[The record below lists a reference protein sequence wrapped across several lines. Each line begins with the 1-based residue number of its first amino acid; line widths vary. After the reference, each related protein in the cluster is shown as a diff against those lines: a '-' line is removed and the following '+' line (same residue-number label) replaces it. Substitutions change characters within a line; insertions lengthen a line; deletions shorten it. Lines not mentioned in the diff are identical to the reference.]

1 MTLQIAAANYTR
13 QRNLIKDYQYM
24 DVSTQRI
31 ILALKALNNYK
42 EVLRRAI
49 LCGY

>member
-1 MTLQIAAANYTR
+1 MTLQIASANYTR

-24 DVSTQRI
+24 DVSIQRI
-31 ILALKALNNYK
+31 ILALKALDSYK
-42 EVLRRAI
+42 EVLRKEV